1 MNEAFWSPFAD
12 NEFMRNALTA
22 GVLVSVL
29 CAFVGVFVVLR
40 GLAFVGDALAHGVLP
55 GVAAAMLIGVPGFF
69 GAAVGAGVLMGGVGL
84 VTRRSR
90 LSGDT
95 AIGLFFVGMLSLGV
109 IMTSRSS
116 SFSGDITRILFGE
129 ILGTS
134 VTQLWW
140 QLIAVVVIGVT
151 VVVCHRPFLLLTIDP
166 DLAQTSGFHAGRY
179 NVVMLATI
187 ATAVLASFQTVGTL
201 LVFGMLIAPSA
212 TAALVT
218 RRFSTMVLV
227 AALVGAVS
235 TYLGLL
241 ISFHADLAAGATV
254 VLVAVSIFL
263 LVFVLASGERHMP
276 PTHPAHGAHH

>member
-1 MNEAFWSPFAD
+1 
-12 NEFMRNALTA
+12 MRHALFA

-29 CAFVGVFVVLR
+29 CAFVGVFIVLR

-55 GVAAAMLIGVPGFF
+55 GVAGAMLIGVPGIF

-134 VTQLWW
+134 TTQLLW
-140 QLIAVVVIGVT
+140 QLLGVSVVATVVIIF
-151 VVVCHRPFLLLTIDP
+151 HRPFLLLTIDP
-166 DLAQTSGFHAGRY
+166 DLAQTSGFNASRY
-179 NVVMLATI
+179 NAIMLSAI
-187 ATAVLASFQTVGTL
+187 AAAVLASFQTVGTL

-212 TAALVT
+212 SAALIA
-218 RRFSTMVLV
+218 RRLSSMITI
-227 AALVGAVS
+227 AAVVGAVS

-254 VLVAVSIFL
+254 VLVAVVIFL
-263 LVFVLASGERHMP
+263 LIFVVAGSERHIP
-276 PTHPAHGAHH
+276 PTHPTHGAHH

>member
-1 MNEAFWSPFAD
+1 
-12 NEFMRNALTA
+12 MRHALFA

-29 CAFVGVFVVLR
+29 CAFVGVFIVLR

-55 GVAAAMLIGVPGFF
+55 GVAGAMLIGVPGIF

-134 VTQLWW
+134 TTQLLW
-140 QLIAVVVIGVT
+140 QLLGVSVVAAVVIIF
-151 VVVCHRPFLLLTIDP
+151 HRPFLLLTIDP
-166 DLAQTSGFHAGRY
+166 DLAQTSGFNASRY
-179 NVVMLATI
+179 NAIMLSAI
-187 ATAVLASFQTVGTL
+187 AAAVLASFQTVGTL

-212 TAALVT
+212 SAALIA
-218 RRFSTMVLV
+218 RRLSSMIII
-227 AALVGAVS
+227 AAVVGAVS

-254 VLVAVSIFL
+254 VLVAVVIFL
-263 LVFVLASGERHMP
+263 LIFIVAGSERHIP
-276 PTHPAHGAHH
+276 PTHPTHGAHH

>member
-1 MNEAFWSPFAD
+1 LNEAFWAPFAD
-12 NEFMRNALTA
+12 NEFMRHALFA

-29 CAFVGVFVVLR
+29 CAFVGVFIVLR

-55 GVAAAMLIGVPGFF
+55 GVAGAMLIGVPGIF

-134 VTQLWW
+134 TTQLLW
-140 QLIAVVVIGVT
+140 QLLGVSVVAAVVIIF
-151 VVVCHRPFLLLTIDP
+151 HRPFLLLTIDP
-166 DLAQTSGFHAGRY
+166 DLAQTSGFNASRY
-179 NVVMLATI
+179 NAIMLSAI
-187 ATAVLASFQTVGTL
+187 AAAVLASFQTVGTL

-212 TAALVT
+212 SAALIA
-218 RRFSTMVLV
+218 RRLSSMIII
-227 AALVGAVS
+227 AAVVGAVS

-254 VLVAVSIFL
+254 VLVAVVIFL
-263 LVFVLASGERHMP
+263 LIFVVAGSERHIP
-276 PTHPAHGAHH
+276 PTHPTHGAHH